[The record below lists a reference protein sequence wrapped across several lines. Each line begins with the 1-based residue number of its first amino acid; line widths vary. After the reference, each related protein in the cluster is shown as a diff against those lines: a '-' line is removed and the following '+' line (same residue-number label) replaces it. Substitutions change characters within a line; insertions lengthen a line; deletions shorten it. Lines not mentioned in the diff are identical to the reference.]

1 MCLRSSSCPLF
12 SFSACRCG
20 TLSASTHSFSAS
32 WYLILWHLEPICN
45 GSPLFPT
52 RQRSYPAILHD
63 QGLIHQCSVESLLII
78 LALAYFVPIHPRECG
93 HISSDNNCLLVFPLL
108 LQVLYPPLTYLKPR
122 GQPETVEVTR
132 DGKVL
137 ALTIVEV
144 VPELGGE

>member
-1 MCLRSSSCPLF
+1 M
-12 SFSACRCG
+12 
-20 TLSASTHSFSAS
+20 
-32 WYLILWHLEPICN
+32 
-45 GSPLFPT
+45 
-52 RQRSYPAILHD
+52 
-63 QGLIHQCSVESLLII
+63 
-78 LALAYFVPIHPRECG
+78 
-93 HISSDNNCLLVFPLL
+93 L